1 MDTSIESEDSMARI
15 RPSIATSISSQLIRS
30 RPISLLSLAPEK
42 EPLIFDVNLVGAP
55 PEVEQ
60 LVEHIK
66 TVAEQFLYHWK
77 TFPICK
83 SCFRFALRLTIN
95 FLVVSSFY

>member
-1 MDTSIESEDSMARI
+1 MDTSIESGDSMARI
-15 RPSIATSISSQLIRS
+15 RPTITSSSTSSKPRS
-30 RPISLLSLAPEK
+30 RPTSLLTMAPEK
-42 EPLIFDVNLVGAP
+42 EPVIFTVNLAGAP

-66 TVAEQFLYHWK
+66 AVAEQFLYHWK

-83 SCFRFALRLTIN
+83 SNKNNYSSIIY
-95 FLVVSSFY
+95 FLEYFC

>member
-1 MDTSIESEDSMARI
+1 MDTSIESGDSMARI
-15 RPSIATSISSQLIRS
+15 RPTITSSSTSSKPRS
-30 RPISLLSLAPEK
+30 RPNSLLTMAPEK
-42 EPLIFDVNLVGAP
+42 EPVIFTVNLAGAP

-66 TVAEQFLYHWK
+66 AVAEQFLYHWK

-83 SCFRFALRLTIN
+83 SNKNNYSSIIY
-95 FLVVSSFY
+95 FLEYFC